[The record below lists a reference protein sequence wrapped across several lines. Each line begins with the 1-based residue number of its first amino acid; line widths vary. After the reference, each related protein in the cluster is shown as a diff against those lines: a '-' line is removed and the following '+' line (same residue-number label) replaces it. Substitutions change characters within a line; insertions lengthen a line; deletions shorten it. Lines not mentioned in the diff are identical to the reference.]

1 VKIVIVACLA
11 LLLGRPLPAQDTT
24 QATPDSTVSKPP
36 GLYRN
41 PNRARVFGIL
51 IPGAGHIYAGE
62 YLRGILAYEGTVGGI
77 GSGVLIFMVNK
88 CTFAFFSPTTCN
100 PGREWPHQALGIAIV
115 GMGIW
120 EWVSSARD
128 APHAAERANARHNA
142 RSSAVTPFIA
152 PFSGPANVSEIGV
165 SLHW

>member
-1 VKIVIVACLA
+1 MRIVRFVCLA
-11 LLLGRPLPAQDTT
+11 MLLGRPLAAQDTT
-24 QATPDSTVSKPP
+24 RATPDSTISKSP

-41 PNRARVFGIL
+41 PHRARVFGTL

-128 APHAAERANARHNA
+128 APHAAERANARHTA
-142 RSSAVTPFIA
+142 RSSAVAPFIA
-152 PFSGPANVSEIGV
+152 PFAGPANVSEIGV